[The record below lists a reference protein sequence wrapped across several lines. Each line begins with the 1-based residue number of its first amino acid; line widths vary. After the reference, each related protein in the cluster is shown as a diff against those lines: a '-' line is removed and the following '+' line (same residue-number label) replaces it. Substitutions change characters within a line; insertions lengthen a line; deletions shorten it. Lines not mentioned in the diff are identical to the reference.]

1 MILVTGAGGTVG
13 SEVLR
18 QLREQGAEVRAAFHS
33 ADKAERAKRQGI
45 DSVVLDY
52 ADRSSIR
59 AALKGVDKLFLLG
72 PTVPN
77 QVELETNVV
86 EEAKRAGVKHIVK
99 LSVLG
104 AGEENFTFAQW
115 HRAIET
121 TIKDSGL
128 NYTFL
133 RPNSFMQNTLTYY
146 YPTIKSEGAFY
157 LPTKDSKEA
166 TIDVRD
172 IAAVAVKALTRPDH
186 ENKAYELTGPEALT
200 HEQIAQKL
208 SAAAGRPIK
217 YVDVPPAAYKQAAVG
232 AGVPE
237 AYVDALLNLYE
248 FYLMGGAAR
257 VTPDVERVLGRK
269 PRTFDQFAQDHAQA
283 FKAAA

>member
-33 ADKAERAKRQGI
+33 ADKAERAKKQGI

>member
-208 SAAAGRPIK
+208 SAAAGRTIK

>member
-33 ADKAERAKRQGI
+33 ADKAERAKKQGI

-172 IAAVAVKALTRPDH
+172 IAAVAVKALTGPDH

>member
-33 ADKAERAKRQGI
+33 ADKAERAKKQGI

-172 IAAVAVKALTRPDH
+172 IAAVAVKALTGPDH

-248 FYLMGGAAR
+248 FYLTGGAAR

>member
-18 QLREQGAEVRAAFHS
+18 QLRDEGADLRAAFHS
-33 ADKAERAKRQGI
+33 ADKAERAKKQGI

-248 FYLMGGAAR
+248 FYLTGGAAR